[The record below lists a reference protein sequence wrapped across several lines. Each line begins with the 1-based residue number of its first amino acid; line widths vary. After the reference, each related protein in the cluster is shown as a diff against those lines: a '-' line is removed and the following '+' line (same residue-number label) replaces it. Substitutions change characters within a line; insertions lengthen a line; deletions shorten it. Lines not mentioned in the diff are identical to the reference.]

1 MRFRAGLSGALAGA
15 LATGAVAQP
24 YIGIFDPTFWQSIG
38 RFNASSDGR
47 TGSSSDW
54 ARLAERSSDGETA
67 TADVV
72 EVYDQEQFIEGR
84 GSYWQEFMAITF
96 RCREN
101 KYLVIGSAFYN
112 KPRRPG
118 TSADKLWEVQNPSNE
133 YGDVQPNTVGAAAMK
148 VACS

>member
-1 MRFRAGLSGALAGA
+1 
-15 LATGAVAQP
+15 
-24 YIGIFDPTFWQSIG
+24 
-38 RFNASSDGR
+38 
-47 TGSSSDW
+47 
-54 ARLAERSSDGETA
+54 LAERSSDGETA

-133 YGDVQPNTVGAAAMK
+133 YGDVQPNTVGDAAMK